1 MKANIH
7 PEYRSVVFHDTSVDT
22 YFIIGSTLQT
32 SRTIEWQD
40 GKTYPYYPLD
50 ISSASHPV
58 YTGKQRATNKEGR
71 VAHFARKFG
80 QVGLSNKK
88 EEE

>member
-1 MKANIH
+1 MQANIH
-7 PEYRSVVFHDTSVDT
+7 PEYRPVVFHDTSVDA

-50 ISSASHPV
+50 ISNASHPV
-58 YTGKQRATNKEGR
+58 YTGKQRAANKEGR
-71 VAHFARKFG
+71 AANFARKFG
-80 QVGLSNKK
+80 QIGRSQKASS
-88 EEE
+88 